1 ANRFVTSREPG
12 HLSPLWVS
20 LAAPPGRAT
29 CGSAVPAEVWV
40 QSGRAHEVVRGHLET
55 EPLIEP
61 ASLDA
66 AKCTHYLDRLSV
78 VPRRSLERDVDQ
90 PFANSL
96 RPVGFVDDQRGDR
109 DEVPGPLELSS
120 RCDGNSTTDIV
131 MERGDH
137 DVRRRRCRELSD
149 DVLRWD
155 DPSELIE
162 QLADAGRVLRHR
174 WAQRHVHAESV
185 RGTDCRLPGRAS
197 TSPIAGSGS
206 RNGPL
211 SFTTRRAICGGSE
224 RKSFCSIA
232 TEPQVT

>member
-1 ANRFVTSREPG
+1 M
-12 HLSPLWVS
+12 
-20 LAAPPGRAT
+20 
-29 CGSAVPAEVWV
+29 PAEVWI
-40 QSGRAHEVVRGHLET
+40 QSGRAHEVVRGHLEA

-96 RPVGFVDDQRGDR
+96 RPVGFVDDQRVDR
-109 DEVPGPLELSS
+109 DEVPGPLELPS
-120 RCDGNSTTDIV
+120 RRDGNNTNDIV
-131 MERGDH
+131 MELGDH

-174 WAQRHVHAESV
+174 WAQRHVHAASV
-185 RGTDCRLPGRAS
+185 RGTDCPSPGGEHVPYRRLRAYHS
-197 TSPIAGSGS
+197 V
-206 RNGPL
+206 RW
-211 SFTTRRAICGGSE
+211 GGSWRARLLPVNDDGLLAE
-224 RKSFCSIA
+224 QRAYYRARAPDYAECS
-232 TEPQVT
+232 QRRR